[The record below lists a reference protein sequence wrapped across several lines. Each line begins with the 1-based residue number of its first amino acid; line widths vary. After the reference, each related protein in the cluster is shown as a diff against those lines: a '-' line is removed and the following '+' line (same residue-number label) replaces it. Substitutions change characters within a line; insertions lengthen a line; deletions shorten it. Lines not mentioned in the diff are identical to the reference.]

1 MSDQEWDI
9 LNTEENEDMRIKRR
23 REKSSVGLI
32 IVAMKAK
39 IFKA

>member
-9 LNTEENEDMRIKRR
+9 LNTEENEDTRIKRR
-23 REKSSVGLI
+23 REKRSVGLI
-32 IVAMKAK
+32 IVPMKAK

>member
-9 LNTEENEDMRIKRR
+9 LNTEENEDTRIKGRR
-23 REKSSVGLI
+23 GKRSVGLI